1 MMEVLK
7 KIQRRKQVK
16 HINDENKNNNNKKV
30 RSLDD
35 KERYNLQHILT
46 QYNVMNADI

>member
-16 HINDENKNNNNKKV
+16 HISDENKNNKNKKV
-30 RSLDD
+30 RSLDY
-35 KERYNLQHILT
+35 KERYSQLVSL
-46 QYNVMNADI
+46 V